1 MRHIEAPRRNFKGA
15 TVNRSLP
22 LSFLAGILIVAPMA
36 TVAAFP
42 ISGHSGQ
49 PTPSADVMQRWRG
62 YALSRITPEFDW
74 ASKNTSARAAPTV
87 LDRVQGQGARL
98 VMPLSGDSRLALT
111 LSLQPRFAGAAEHL
125 SGDDSSPRAPLLGSL
140 STPFA
145 GSSASTGLSRKF
157 GRNGQAD
164 LSVVLAHQRFAAAML
179 DGDDYSASRVHPG
192 LSSLS
197 GSSYGTGMELDLHN
211 SLVGKLDWYAGYRS
225 RINMDSFQNFRGIYG
240 NPGDLDIPARM
251 QLGLAWQAA
260 RQTRFNFGVERIRY
274 SSIQPFVSSALP
286 RRVLAVLGDG
296 TSPEFSWRDLN
307 IYSVTAG
314 HQFSPRNELSV
325 RYSTGEQPQPT
336 SPLLSSLLMKD
347 AANYSLGLSFV
358 HQTPGMRWRLMANYA
373 PSEFVLGIPTSA
385 RRNQPD
391 HVRQLEF
398 ESTWAWHF

>member
-22 LSFLAGILIVAPMA
+22 LSFLAGILLVAPMA
-36 TVAAFP
+36 TVAASS

-49 PTPSADVMQRWRG
+49 TAPSSDVMQRWRG
-62 YALSRITPEFDW
+62 YALSRITPDFDW
-74 ASKNTSARAAPTV
+74 ASKSTAAQAAPTV
-87 LDRVQGQGARL
+87 LDRVEGQSARL
-98 VMPLSGDSRLALT
+98 VMPLTGDSRLALT
-111 LSLQPRFAGAAEHL
+111 LRLQPRFAGAGEHL
-125 SGDDSSPRAPLLGSL
+125 SVDETAPRAPVLGSL

-157 GRNGQAD
+157 GRAGQAD

-179 DGDDYSASRVHPG
+179 DGDDYSATRTHPG

-197 GSSYGTGMELDLHN
+197 GSSYGTGMELDVRD
-211 SLVGKLDWYAGYRS
+211 SLATDVDWYAGYRS

-251 QLGLAWQAA
+251 QLGLTWQAA
-260 RQTRFNFGVERIRY
+260 RQTRFDLGVERIRY

-314 HQFSPRNELSV
+314 HQFDARNELSV
-325 RYSTGEQPQPT
+325 RYSTGEQPRPT

-358 HQTPGMRWRLMANYA
+358 HRTPRMRWRLMANYA

-385 RRNQPD
+385 RRNQLD
-391 HVRQLEF
+391 QVRQLEF